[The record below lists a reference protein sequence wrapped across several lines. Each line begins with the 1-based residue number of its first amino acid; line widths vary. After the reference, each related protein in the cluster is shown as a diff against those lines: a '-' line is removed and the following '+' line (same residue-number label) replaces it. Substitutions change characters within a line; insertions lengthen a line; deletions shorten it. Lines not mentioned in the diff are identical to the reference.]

1 MQNSTYKKAKSF
13 LEELTE
19 INTFET
25 NVVTHGRDMKPH
37 GKLWIVSALKI
48 CLKNFPT
55 SGIKLNVI
63 YIHVIYA

>member
-1 MQNSTYKKAKSF
+1 MIIIKATSMQNSTYKKAKSF

-37 GKLWIVSALKI
+37 GKL
-48 CLKNFPT
+48 
-55 SGIKLNVI
+55 
-63 YIHVIYA
+63 

>member
-37 GKLWIVSALKI
+37 GKLWIFSALKI
-48 CLKNFPT
+48 CLKNFTT